1 MHVLTM
7 LALKAS
13 LSADD
18 LHYCFMV
25 TTINCISKCQSES
38 YFKGLNEGVK
48 TEGENYVNCKL
59 HTINS
64 EVELHSGRIIVQAII
79 KSAQNYSV
87 STSD

>member
-1 MHVLTM
+1 M
-7 LALKAS
+7 LELKAS

-18 LHYCFMV
+18 FNYWFMITTV
-25 TTINCISKCQSES
+25 TCIRKCQSES
-38 YFKGLNEGVK
+38 YFKGLNGAVK
-48 TEGENYVNCKL
+48 TEGENYMNCKL

-64 EVELHSGRIIVQAII
+64 EMELHSGRIIVKAVI

>member
-1 MHVLTM
+1 MLT
-7 LALKAS
+7 LKAS

-18 LHYCFMV
+18 LHYWFMV
-25 TTINCISKCQSES
+25 TTVKCTSKCQSES
-38 YFKGLNEGVK
+38 YFKGLNAGVK

-64 EVELHSGRIIVQAII
+64 EMELYSGRIIVQAIT

-87 STSD
+87 STSN